1 MQVQRARKR
10 CHRPLLARRNPQ
22 KWWILTRSG
31 LDVIRVNTTAT
42 LDGSIRTVELGTLEA
57 IELCRDIAKLN
68 NHDAKEL
75 DAKFNSAI
83 EAYRLT
89 QSNDET
95 IAQDARDDLEWLM
108 RETSNAMYDLGY
120 LAYWED
126 SIFRIETINDESE
139 VN

>member
-1 MQVQRARKR
+1 M
-10 CHRPLLARRNPQ
+10 
-22 KWWILTRSG
+22 
-31 LDVIRVNTTAT
+31 IRVNTIAM

-68 NHDAKEL
+68 DHDVKEL

-95 IAQDARDDLEWLM
+95 IALDARENLEWLLYG
-108 RETSNAMYDLGY
+108 TLSAMYELGY
-120 LAYWED
+120 YADWHGGWFY
-126 SIFRIETINDESE
+126 IEKSTKEKQNN
-139 VN
+139 V